1 MAGRRI
7 AVRILGLC
15 STTRGFAFALTEGP
29 RRLVTVGLRR
39 VPPRRREAVKAL
51 DLVLRESR
59 PLFVAFEHE
68 TSCRKRHRG
77 KVFADV
83 VTKSVNAY
91 GILLLDIDHGQ
102 TKALS
107 EAKRPTKWDISA
119 AVAKLFPHI
128 TKRLPAR
135 RKPWQSEN
143 DDIGIFLALAA
154 AVAAW
159 EAFRKPRPDKH
170 T

>member
-7 AVRILGLC
+7 TVRILGLV

-39 VPPRRREAVKAL
+39 VPLNRKGAIKAL
-51 DLVLRESR
+51 DVVLRKSS
-59 PLFVAFEHE
+59 PLFVAFERE
-68 TSCRKRHRG
+68 MSRRKRHRG
-77 KVFADV
+77 RRFATV
-83 VTKSVNAY
+83 VTTAIKAH
-91 GILLLDIDHGQ
+91 GILLLDIDRRQ

-107 EAKRPTKWDISA
+107 DARRPTKWDIAA
-119 AVAKLFPHI
+119 AVARMFPHI
-128 TKRLPAR
+128 ADRLPTS

-143 DDIGIFLALAA
+143 DRIGIFMALAA

-159 EAFRKPRPDKH
+159 EGFRKPRKE
-170 T
+170 TRT